1 MRSMTGFGSIEVE
14 THHAR
19 IRIEVSSV
27 NKRGLEVVVF
37 TPGDL
42 ARLERQIREDVADA
56 VARGKVTVALH
67 LEPGANR
74 QARSLDL
81 GKASAYA
88 VQLKSAGKRLGVQG
102 GPSWSDLLGLP
113 GVVVSSGPMVVPA
126 DDRKILSG
134 VRSAVRKMVESRER
148 EGVRMVAGL
157 RIHLQKMEGIRK
169 KMEKAAGEMRR
180 KQGQRICAR
189 IQELAGEAGVVLE
202 AERVVREVATAAD
215 RGDVTEELGRIRAH
229 LMEAVGLASTR
240 APGGRTLEFLIQ
252 ELQREVNTVGS
263 KSGDLG
269 LTKLAIG
276 FKSELEKLREQAANL
291 E

>member
-1 MRSMTGFGSIEVE
+1 MRSMTGFGSIEVA
-14 THHAR
+14 TQHAR

-67 LEPGANR
+67 LEAGTNR

-81 GKASAYA
+81 SKASAYA
-88 VQLKSAGKRLGVQG
+88 VQLKSAGKKLGVQG

-126 DDRKILSG
+126 DDRKILAG
-134 VRSAVRKMVESRER
+134 IRSAVRKMVESRER

-157 RIHLQKMEGIRK
+157 RIHLQKMDGIRK
-169 KMEKAAGEMRR
+169 KMEKAAGEMRK

-202 AERVVREVATAAD
+202 PERVVREVATAAD

-269 LTKLAIG
+269 LTRLAIG

>member
-1 MRSMTGFGSIEVE
+1 
-14 THHAR
+14 
-19 IRIEVSSV
+19 
-27 NKRGLEVVVF
+27 
-37 TPGDL
+37 
-42 ARLERQIREDVADA
+42 

-67 LEPGANR
+67 LEAGANR

-81 GKASAYA
+81 SKASAYA
-88 VQLKSAGKRLGVQG
+88 VQLKSAGKKLGVQG

-126 DDRKILSG
+126 DDRKILAG
-134 VRSAVRKMVESRER
+134 IRSAVRKMVESRER

-157 RIHLQKMEGIRK
+157 RIHLQKMDGIRK
-169 KMEKAAGEMRR
+169 KMEKAAGEMRK

-202 AERVVREVATAAD
+202 PERVVREVATAAD

-269 LTKLAIG
+269 LTRLAIG

>member
-1 MRSMTGFGSIEVE
+1 MTGFGSIEVA
-14 THHAR
+14 TQHAR

-81 GKASAYA
+81 SKASAYA
-88 VQLKSAGKRLGVQG
+88 VQLKSAGKKLGVQG
-102 GPSWSDLLGLP
+102 GPSWSDLLVLP

-126 DDRKILSG
+126 DDRKILAG
-134 VRSAVRKMVESRER
+134 IRSAVRKMVESRER

-157 RIHLQKMEGIRK
+157 RIHLQKMDGIRK

-202 AERVVREVATAAD
+202 PERVVREVATAAD

-269 LTKLAIG
+269 LTRLAIG

>member
-1 MRSMTGFGSIEVE
+1 MTGFGSIEVA
-14 THHAR
+14 TQHAR

-81 GKASAYA
+81 SKASAYA
-88 VQLKSAGKRLGVQG
+88 VQLKSAGKKLGVQG

-126 DDRKILSG
+126 DDRKILAG
-134 VRSAVRKMVESRER
+134 IRSAVRKMVESRER

-157 RIHLQKMEGIRK
+157 RIHLQKMDGIRK
-169 KMEKAAGEMRR
+169 KMEKAAGEMRK

-202 AERVVREVATAAD
+202 PERVVREVATAAD

-269 LTKLAIG
+269 LTRLAIG

>member
-1 MRSMTGFGSIEVE
+1 MRSMTGFGSIEVA
-14 THHAR
+14 TQHAR

-67 LEPGANR
+67 LETGANR

-88 VQLKSAGKRLGVQG
+88 VQLKSAGKKLGVQG

-126 DDRKILSG
+126 DDRKILAG
-134 VRSAVRKMVESRER
+134 IRSAVRKMVESRER

-157 RIHLQKMEGIRK
+157 RIHLQKMDGFRK
-169 KMEKAAGEMRR
+169 KMEKAAGEMRK

-202 AERVVREVATAAD
+202 PERVVREVATAAD

-269 LTKLAIG
+269 LTRLAIG

>member
-1 MRSMTGFGSIEVE
+1 MRSMTGFGSIEVA
-14 THHAR
+14 TQHAR

-67 LEPGANR
+67 LEVGANR

-81 GKASAYA
+81 SKASAYA
-88 VQLKSAGKRLGVQG
+88 VQLKSAGKKLGVQG

-126 DDRKILSG
+126 DDRKILAG
-134 VRSAVRKMVESRER
+134 IRSAVRKMVESRER

-157 RIHLQKMEGIRK
+157 RIHLQKMDGIRK
-169 KMEKAAGEMRR
+169 KMEKAAGEMRK

-202 AERVVREVATAAD
+202 PERVVREVATAAD

-269 LTKLAIG
+269 LTRLAIG

>member
-126 DDRKILSG
+126 DDRKILAG

-202 AERVVREVATAAD
+202 PERVVREVATAAD

-269 LTKLAIG
+269 LTRLAIG

>member
-67 LEPGANR
+67 LEPGVNR

-126 DDRKILSG
+126 DDRKILAG

-202 AERVVREVATAAD
+202 PERVVREVATAAD

-269 LTKLAIG
+269 LTRLAIG

>member
-1 MRSMTGFGSIEVE
+1 MRSMTGFGSIEVA
-14 THHAR
+14 TQHAR

-67 LEPGANR
+67 LEAGANR
-74 QARSLDL
+74 HARSLDL
-81 GKASAYA
+81 SKASAYA
-88 VQLKSAGKRLGVQG
+88 VQLKSAGKKLGVQG

-126 DDRKILSG
+126 DDRKILAG
-134 VRSAVRKMVESRER
+134 IRSAVRKMVESRER

-157 RIHLQKMEGIRK
+157 RIHLQKMDGIRK
-169 KMEKAAGEMRR
+169 KMEKAAGEMRK

-202 AERVVREVATAAD
+202 PERVVREVATAAD

-269 LTKLAIG
+269 LTRLAIG

>member
-1 MRSMTGFGSIEVE
+1 MRIMTGFGSIEVA
-14 THHAR
+14 TQHAR

-67 LEPGANR
+67 LEPGANL

-81 GKASAYA
+81 SKASAYA
-88 VQLKSAGKRLGVQG
+88 VQLKSAGKKLGVQG

-113 GVVVSSGPMVVPA
+113 GVVVISGPMVVPA
-126 DDRKILSG
+126 DDRKILAG
-134 VRSAVRKMVESRER
+134 IRSAVRKMVESRER

-157 RIHLQKMEGIRK
+157 RIHLQKMDGIRK

-202 AERVVREVATAAD
+202 PERVVREVATAAD

-269 LTKLAIG
+269 LTRLAIG

>member
-1 MRSMTGFGSIEVE
+1 MRSMTGFGSIEVA
-14 THHAR
+14 TQHAR

-81 GKASAYA
+81 SKASAYA
-88 VQLKSAGKRLGVQG
+88 VQLKSAGKKLGVQG

-126 DDRKILSG
+126 DDRKILAG
-134 VRSAVRKMVESRER
+134 IRSAVRKMVESRER

-157 RIHLQKMEGIRK
+157 RIHLQKMDGIRK

-202 AERVVREVATAAD
+202 PERVVREVATAAD

-269 LTKLAIG
+269 LTRLAIG

>member
-1 MRSMTGFGSIEVE
+1 MRSMTGFGSIEVA
-14 THHAR
+14 TQHAR

-56 VARGKVTVALH
+56 VARGKVTVALN
-67 LEPGANR
+67 LEAGANR

-81 GKASAYA
+81 SKASAYA
-88 VQLKSAGKRLGVQG
+88 VQLKSAGKKLGVQG

-126 DDRKILSG
+126 DDRKILAG
-134 VRSAVRKMVESRER
+134 IRSAVRKMVESRER
-148 EGVRMVAGL
+148 EGVRMVVGL
-157 RIHLQKMEGIRK
+157 RIHLQKMDGIRK
-169 KMEKAAGEMRR
+169 KMEKAAGEMRK

-202 AERVVREVATAAD
+202 PERVVREVATAAD

-269 LTKLAIG
+269 LTRLAIG

>member
-1 MRSMTGFGSIEVE
+1 MRSMTGFGAVE
-14 THHAR
+14 LPTRHAR

-37 TPGDL
+37 TSGDL
-42 ARLERQIREDVADA
+42 ARLERQIREDVAEA

-67 LEPGANR
+67 LEAGVGRNGR
-74 QARSLDL
+74 TLNL
-81 GKASAYA
+81 GRASAYA
-88 VQLKSAGKRLGVQG
+88 VELKRAGKKLGVEG

-113 GVVVSSGPMVVPA
+113 GVVVSSGPMVLPA
-126 DDRKILSG
+126 DDRKILAG
-134 VRSAVRKMVESRER
+134 VRGAVRKMVETRER

-180 KQGQRICAR
+180 RQGKRICAR

-202 AERVVREVATAAD
+202 AERVVREVAAAAD

-229 LMEAVGLASTR
+229 LAEAIGLTGKR

-269 LTKLAIG
+269 LTRLAIG

>member
-1 MRSMTGFGSIEVE
+1 MRSMTGFGSIEVA

-56 VARGKVTVALH
+56 VARGKVTVAIH
-67 LEPGANR
+67 LEAGANR

-88 VQLKSAGKRLGVQG
+88 VQLKSAGKKLGVQG

-113 GVVVSSGPMVVPA
+113 GVVVSSGALAGPA
-126 DDRKILSG
+126 DDRKILAG
-134 VRSAVRKMVESRER
+134 VRGAVRRMVESRER

-169 KMEKAAGEMRR
+169 KMEKSAGEMRR

-269 LTKLAIG
+269 LTRLAIG

>member
-1 MRSMTGFGSIEVE
+1 MRSMTGFGSIEVA
-14 THHAR
+14 TQHAR

-42 ARLERQIREDVADA
+42 ARLDRQIREDVADA

-67 LEPGANR
+67 LEAGASR

-81 GKASAYA
+81 SKASAYA
-88 VQLKSAGKRLGVQG
+88 VQLKSAGKKLGVQG

-126 DDRKILSG
+126 DDRKILAG
-134 VRSAVRKMVESRER
+134 IRSAVRKMVESRER

-157 RIHLQKMEGIRK
+157 RIHLQKMDGIRK
-169 KMEKAAGEMRR
+169 KMEKAAGEMRK

-202 AERVVREVATAAD
+202 PERVVREVATAAD

-269 LTKLAIG
+269 LTRLAIG